1 MEILI
6 LKPKI
11 KEFEKVV
18 YNPIVKHQAVSCPEI
33 LRINIEDNLTRI
45 DFIYYA
51 KSYYENGGWVQIDR
65 NSFIRP
71 VGSNL
76 KLGMVKVAN
85 ITIAPAKHWFK
96 STKDILCYTLYF
108 PPVPKGTK
116 QIDIIEKGASVGTWF
131 NFYGV
136 SMERVRTEKL
146 IAGN

>member
-1 MEILI
+1 METLI
-6 LKPKI
+6 TKPKI

-18 YNPIVKHQAVSCPEI
+18 YNPIVKHQNVSCPEI
-33 LRINIEDNLTRI
+33 LRINTEDNLTRI

-51 KSYYENGGWVQIDR
+51 ESYYGNGGWVKTDS

-71 VGSNL
+71 FGSNL

-85 ITIAPAKHWFK
+85 ITIAPVKQWFK
-96 STKDILCYTLYF
+96 SQRDFLCYTLYF
-108 PPVPKGTK
+108 SALPRDTK
-116 QIDIIEKGASVGTWF
+116 TIDIIEKEATGGTWF

-136 SMERVRTEKL
+136 SMERVKTEKL